1 MRYFLPDS
9 QDLVDPSFD
18 FQTEQRARTRL
29 RQRDDLYAHEIFC
42 EPAFDG
48 LLVSKGIVDGFG
60 ASGGRYTLAQRQRL
74 LRSGAEA
81 FFRLR
86 RAEGSRIPVMGDCG
100 AFTYVKEEKPP
111 YSVQDVIAFY
121 VDCGFEYGLSVD
133 HMILAQHTM
142 KARLAGDVDTFIGQC
157 RDDPR
162 RRCLG
167 KARFVGYRDDP
178 GLFGLAQTA
187 GRALP
192 LFDQLPRNTHQS
204 DVVKPAADFQNLP
217 LVRGQLRG
225 QRFVQQP
232 GPQAAALPA
241 EDE

>member
-1 MRYFLPDS
+1 MERTAESPKPHSPALELSRSGIPPQRTLLSRMLYFLPDS

-18 FQTEQRARTRL
+18 FRTEQRARTRL
-29 RQRDDLYAHEIFC
+29 RQRDDLYAHEVFC

-100 AFTYVKEEKPP
+100 AFTYVKEDKPP
-111 YSVQDVIAFY
+111 YSVRDVIAFY

-133 HMILAQHTM
+133 HVILAYD
-142 KARLAGDVDTFIGQC
+142 ARLDRGNQVPDAFKKRQVMTLELAEEF
-157 RDDPR
+157 R
-162 RRCLG
+162 R
-167 KARFVGYRDDP
+167 
-178 GLFGLAQTA
+178 
-187 GRALP
+187 
-192 LFDQLPRNTHQS
+192 
-204 DVVKPAADFQNLP
+204 
-217 LVRGQLRG
+217 
-225 QRFVQQP
+225 
-232 GPQAAALPA
+232 
-241 EDE
+241 